1 MISNNYF
8 INIIRFALLVIV
20 QVLVF
25 NRLNFFGFINP
36 MVYIMFLY
44 WYPIKENRAAFLGLG
59 FLLGFAIDFFS
70 DTMAIHAAS
79 TVTIAYLRP
88 AIMRFVF
95 GVNYEFQSF
104 RLGNTTKAQQITF
117 LALLIVVHHLIF
129 FTLEFFSLANILL
142 ILKKVVAIGMATLV
156 LCLLFGSLFSVKKE

>member
-8 INIIRFALLVIV
+8 VNIVRFALLVLV
-20 QVLVF
+20 QALVF

-44 WYPIKENRAAFLGLG
+44 WYPIKENRAVFIALS
-59 FLLGFAIDFFS
+59 FLLGISIDFFS

-79 TVTIAYLRP
+79 TVTIAYFRP

-95 GVNYEFQSF
+95 GVNYEFQNF
-104 RLGNTTKAQQITF
+104 KLGNATRVQQFTF
-117 LALLIVVHHLIF
+117 LALLIIVHHAVF
-129 FTLEFFSLANILL
+129 FTLEIFSLANILL
-142 ILKKVVAIGMATLV
+142 ILKKVVSIGLATLV
-156 LCLLFGSLFSVKKE
+156 LCLLFGSLFSTKKE